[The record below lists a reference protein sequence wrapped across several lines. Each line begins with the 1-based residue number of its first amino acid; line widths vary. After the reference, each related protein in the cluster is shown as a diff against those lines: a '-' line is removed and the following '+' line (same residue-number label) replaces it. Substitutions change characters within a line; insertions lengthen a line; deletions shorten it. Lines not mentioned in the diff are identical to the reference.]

1 MSNCL
6 VLSNERQLRETA
18 ALVEGIDRALTS
30 EELLRNLAEGL
41 PPKIVEG
48 LRKSL
53 RNEKRELLAAITA
66 YEAAKAGN
74 TEQFQARAGHDPGVA
89 LIVARI
95 SKGWSQKDLARR
107 LFVPEQQVQ
116 RYESERYRSTSL
128 GNLIRVARALGV
140 RIRTDLSN
148 TVDEKWLPS
157 YEMSSAEAQKILK
170 HARQNDWVERSGRTD
185 EDTIADLKRTVA
197 EHVAEHGVPSLLR
210 TGLNVEDHS
219 RDWLL
224 LTWKAQVTRRAKQ
237 IIQSHRPKYRP
248 LEVQWLRDLVH
259 LSAMPDGIQSVPKV
273 LFDHGIAL
281 IAEPNIPGMKVDGAA
296 FLIGDTPVI
305 ALTLLRDSVDN
316 FWFTL
321 LHEVAHII
329 LHYRTG
335 LSAGFFDDS
344 DNPNRDEM
352 EAEAD
357 EFAQNLIVADE
368 MWARSAARISKV
380 PEPVVKLAQQIN
392 VAPEIIF
399 GRIRKER
406 NNYTIFSDKIG
417 QGSVRKHL
425 FRIDGDEL

>member
-6 VLSNERQLRETA
+6 IISNERQARDTA
-18 ALVEGIDRALTS
+18 ALVENIDQALSS

-41 PPKIVEG
+41 PPQVVEG

-53 RNEKRELLAAITA
+53 LNERRELLAALAA
-66 YEAAKAGN
+66 YEGAKGGN
-74 TEQFQARAGHDPGVA
+74 TDQFQSRAAHDPGVT

-95 SKGWSQKDLARR
+95 SKGWSQKELARR
-107 LFVPEQQVQ
+107 LFIPEQQVQ
-116 RYESERYRSTSL
+116 RYEAERYRSTSL
-128 GNLIRVARALGV
+128 GNLVRVARALGV
-140 RIRTDLSN
+140 RIKTDLSN
-148 TVDEKWLPS
+148 TVEERWLPS

-237 IIQSHRPKYRP
+237 IIQNNKPKYRP
-248 LEVQWLRDLVH
+248 LEVRWLKDLVH
-259 LSAMPDGIQSVPKV
+259 LSALPDGIERASKV
-273 LFDHGIAL
+273 LLDHGIVL
-281 IAEPNIPGMKVDGAA
+281 VAEPNIPGMKVDGAA

-344 DNPNRDEM
+344 DNPNLDEL
-352 EAEAD
+352 EDEAD
-357 EFAQNLIVADE
+357 DFAQNLIIADE
-368 MWARSAARISKV
+368 MWVRSAARISKA
-380 PEPVVKLAQQIN
+380 PEPVVKLAQQTKI
-392 VAPEIIF
+392 APEILF

-406 NNYTIFSDKIG
+406 SNYAIFSDRIG
-417 QGSVRKHL
+417 QGSVRKHF